1 MPYHDFLY
9 DELVQDKDYRS
20 KLTLCIDIFNVFLA
34 KIDLSDAQD
43 LEYFKTCTNIS
54 RNYIIVP
61 KKGVKKC

>member
-34 KIDLSDAQD
+34 KIDLNDA
-43 LEYFKTCTNIS
+43 
-54 RNYIIVP
+54 
-61 KKGVKKC
+61 